1 MEEPK
6 IYISRITD
14 AADGSS
20 SIGEET
26 DVMSAMPGIQYVS
39 ATGID
44 SYGAPSIYS
53 EKYAEGK
60 ATDIYTS
67 SYPSET
73 KVKITL
79 LFTSP
84 GTSSGDAVASIAY
97 VISQYEKFIALVS
110 AGRIV
115 YRDNIRRRKLILV
128 LSEAPSTVKDYISGT
143 VAKQAEFTFTNPY
156 GRPFAEDEDIT
167 GIL

>member
-67 SYPSET
+67 SYPS
-73 KVKITL
+73 
-79 LFTSP
+79 
-84 GTSSGDAVASIAY
+84 
-97 VISQYEKFIALVS
+97 
-110 AGRIV
+110 
-115 YRDNIRRRKLILV
+115 
-128 LSEAPSTVKDYISGT
+128 
-143 VAKQAEFTFTNPY
+143 
-156 GRPFAEDEDIT
+156 
-167 GIL
+167 